1 MEDFVG
7 IIIYLL
13 LAVIGI
19 LASVY
24 RQKNRRKAIKPPPV
38 PTAPVNTEVTESY
51 ETEYDP
57 FAGFFEE
64 KPAVPEQEYVTA
76 EEESEVQEM
85 TAEEKA
91 ESKNHDEGEAVFEE
105 TKETFISDDIHYES
119 PDVFAEVE
127 YGEESPNLLEDED
140 LTKDH
145 PKPPE
150 EKEEFDLK
158 KAIIYSE
165 ILKRG
170 ENW

>member
-13 LAVIGI
+13 IAVIGI

-24 RQKNRRKAIKPPPV
+24 RQKNKRKAVKPPPV
-38 PTAPVNTEVTESY
+38 PTAPVNTEVSESY
-51 ETEYDP
+51 ETEFDP

-76 EEESEVQEM
+76 EEESEVREM
-85 TAEEKA
+85 IAEEKA
-91 ESKNHDEGEAVFEE
+91 ESKNRDEGEAVFKETEE
-105 TKETFISDDIHYES
+105 TIISDDIQYES
-119 PDVFAEVE
+119 PDVFAKVE
-127 YGEESPNLLEDED
+127 YGEGSPNLLEDED

-145 PKPPE
+145 PKPAE
-150 EKEEFDLK
+150 EREEFDLR

-165 ILKRG
+165 ILKRR
-170 ENW
+170 ENR